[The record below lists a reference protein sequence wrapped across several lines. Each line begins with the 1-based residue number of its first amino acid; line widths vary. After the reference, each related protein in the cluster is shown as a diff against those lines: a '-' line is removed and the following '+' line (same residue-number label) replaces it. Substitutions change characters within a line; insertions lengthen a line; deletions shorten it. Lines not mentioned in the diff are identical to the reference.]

1 MSGFWRESDVSD
13 ESDDDTPVTGYH
25 PEKDCVSGRA
35 TGTIEPKPQLKAKP
49 RGGDKRSRKTK
60 AEWLSGSWP
69 LRQFDESLPTNKR
82 ITRDEDAFLQ
92 AASTSGIV
100 EANRQISV
108 ENRVEVIGSGSLIL
122 PTEEPETISSH
133 EDTSIDGSD
142 DDDDDIRVDCTRL
155 ARYVDSYSRHEALR
169 RWAILELVS
178 RSSLGKLLAIL
189 RKDYK
194 LQLPKD
200 ARTLTKSSSQV
211 SIDGL
216 PLFKSSNTQLW
227 PILIKVE
234 ELVDAPVMLVGV
246 FGGQAKPENI
256 EQYLRPLVLEVNDL
270 QQRGLQFGDK
280 QVHFKLRA
288 IVADSPA
295 RAYLKAVTSYTG
307 KHGCLKC
314 SCVGEYI
321 KPENKVIFDSVNSA
335 PRTDAGFR
343 AKVDKDHHKSW
354 RTPLED
360 INNFHLIEDV
370 VFTPRFLKQH

>member
-1 MSGFWRESDVSD
+1 M
-13 ESDDDTPVTGYH
+13 
-25 PEKDCVSGRA
+25 
-35 TGTIEPKPQLKAKP
+35 
-49 RGGDKRSRKTK
+49 
-60 AEWLSGSWP
+60 EWEAFKQSGSSAIPWAD
-69 LRQFDESLPTNKR
+69 LGVG

-100 EANRQISV
+100 EANRQISF

-370 VFTPRFLKQH
+370 VLQADDSIIEVFNDDNFDDFASVEPEVTVDISPVQQDIVEAPGPSGISAPVRPITQS